1 MTLLCGIEGGLMKII
16 DGSVYSK
23 EELIEIINHIL
34 NAEYEFTKKHY
45 MAVYQCDKKRKLL
58 DEAHELVKKMKSL
71 PCTQRGLLESVEVS
85 KKIDA
90 IHKRV
95 DKIEKSILID

>member
-1 MTLLCGIEGGLMKII
+1 MKIV

-34 NAEYEFTKKHY
+34 NAKYDFTKHHY
-45 MAVYQCDKKRKLL
+45 MVGYQFEKKKRLL
-58 DEAHELVKKMKSL
+58 NQAEELVKKMKSL
-71 PCTQRGLLESVEVS
+71 PHTQQGLLDRMEIS
-85 KKIDA
+85 KKIDV

-95 DKIEKSILID
+95 DRIEKSIVID

>member
-1 MTLLCGIEGGLMKII
+1 MKII

-34 NAEYEFTKKHY
+34 NAEYDFTKYHY
-45 MAVYQCDKKRKLL
+45 MVDYQCDKKKSLL
-58 DEAHELVKKMKSL
+58 NQAEELVKKMKSL
-71 PCTQRGLLESVEVS
+71 PHTRQGLLDRVEIS

-90 IHKRV
+90 IHKKIDR
-95 DKIEKSILID
+95 IEKSIVID